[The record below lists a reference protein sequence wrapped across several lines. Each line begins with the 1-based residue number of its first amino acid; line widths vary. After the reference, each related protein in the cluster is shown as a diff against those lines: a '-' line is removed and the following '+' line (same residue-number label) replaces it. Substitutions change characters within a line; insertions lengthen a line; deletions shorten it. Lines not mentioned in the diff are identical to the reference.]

1 MENKK
6 VNDMQSLSGH
16 KNSKETS
23 REKQY
28 TLKIYTKRGDGGET
42 SLCNGSRT
50 FKDSLRVEAYG
61 SVDEVSSYI
70 GLAIVKTSQADL
82 KHHLMEIQKDL
93 FSVGSNLALP
103 GILAQSQIGKTSPI
117 EQKIPKITDEMI
129 TKLENLIDKYDK
141 ELPPLHKFI
150 LSGGIEVSTLL
161 HVARAICRRA
171 ERRVVSL
178 KRSEEINKNVLIYMN
193 RLSDYL
199 FTAARLAT
207 HRSGKEDHKW
217 NPKG

>member
-1 MENKK
+1 MEDK
-6 VNDMQSLSGH
+6 
-16 KNSKETS
+16 
-23 REKQY
+23 EKQR
-28 TLKIYTKRGDGGET
+28 TLKIYTRTGDQGET

-70 GLAIVKTSQADL
+70 GQAIIQTDQNDL
-82 KHHLMEIQKDL
+82 RFHLMDIQKDL
-93 FSVGSNLALP
+93 FAIGSNLAMP
-103 GILAQSQIGKTSPI
+103 TAIDQAKISKT
-117 EQKIPKITDEMI
+117 EFEKKIPVITDEMI
-129 TKLENLIDKYDK
+129 KKLENRIDKYDK
-141 ELPPLHKFI
+141 ELPALNKFI
-150 LSGGIEVSTLL
+150 LSGGVQESTTL

-178 KRSEEINKNVLIYMN
+178 KRSEEIDSNVLKYMN

-207 HRSGKEDHKW
+207 HRAGKEDHKW
-217 NPKG
+217 IPGKNKKKLD